1 MSQHTSSHTTL
12 PKLTRLFFPCS
23 GTYSYIVDLPKPLS
37 VNGTVNLVVE
47 TVLTHTTYPWPETVS
62 QKDEQSL
69 KYEGDLLVL
78 SPYKTATQRI
88 KVRYVLFARIVS
100 SIV

>member
-1 MSQHTSSHTTL
+1 L
-12 PKLTRLFFPCS
+12 
-23 GTYSYIVDLPKPLS
+23 G

-47 TVLTHTTYPWPETVS
+47 TVLTQTTYPWPEKAS
-62 QKDEQSL
+62 QKEEQSL

-88 KVRYVLFARIVS
+88 KVRYVFVARTVSYIV
-100 SIV
+100 